1 MAITGAIFAVR
12 PEKKRGVG
20 PFCGKEGKG
29 GRRSRRG
36 LFHTNQRFSLSLS
49 LSQSTAE
56 PCICGQEKMHPWH
69 KKTHEQHDSL
79 WESLAVTSPSV
90 LLVKVVE

>member
-1 MAITGAIFAVR
+1 MNIVINIIIIIT
-12 PEKKRGVG
+12 KQ
-20 PFCGKEGKG
+20 
-29 GRRSRRG
+29 SS
-36 LFHTNQRFSLSLS
+36 NQRFSLS

>member
-1 MAITGAIFAVR
+1 MYSPTTGLDVIAT
-12 PEKKRGVG
+12 GSST
-20 PFCGKEGKG
+20 
-29 GRRSRRG
+29 RRFIVAPQRRG
-36 LFHTNQRFSLSLS
+36 STLPRPGGPPDPFIHFSLS